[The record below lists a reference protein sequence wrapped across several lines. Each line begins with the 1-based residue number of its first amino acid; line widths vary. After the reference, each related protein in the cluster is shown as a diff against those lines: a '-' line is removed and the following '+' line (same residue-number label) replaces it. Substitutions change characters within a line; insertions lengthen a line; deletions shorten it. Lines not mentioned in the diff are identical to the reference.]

1 MKLTKQ
7 RIKQLIKEELR
18 KVLEKIESKRP
29 PGRDT
34 EPKGSRDHGWCVVE
48 ECIQSTESYRGHR
61 GALKWCGG
69 HHYPGRACAD
79 QLREQQ
85 EVSPCGKKPLWPGDA
100 KASRKVD
107 PSGDVLKDQRAW
119 YKCKNKGT
127 KLPAGYP
134 FSPKNSDVAAAGQT
148 GPADI
153 LAPHP
158 KPPKSTSPSAPS
170 KTPREQPF
178 RRAAL
183 SAVKDPIG
191 KLESQ
196 LGDINAALQAL
207 LKIGKIDAETVN
219 KIKAALDGA
228 SALMLKAKKK
238 RPIGEPKR
246 VRFNINM

>member
-1 MKLTKQ
+1 MKLTKSQ
-7 RIKQLIKEELR
+7 IKQLIKEELR
-18 KVLEKIESKRP
+18 KVL
-29 PGRDT
+29 
-34 EPKGSRDHGWCVVE
+34 
-48 ECIQSTESYRGHR
+48 
-61 GALKWCGG
+61 
-69 HHYPGRACAD
+69 
-79 QLREQQ
+79 REQD
-85 EVSPCGKKPLWPGDA
+85 SPCGKKPLWPGDA

-107 PSGDVLKDQRAW
+107 PSGAVLKDQRAW

-158 KPPKSTSPSAPS
+158 KTPKPAPASAPS
-170 KTPREQPF
+170 RPGRSVAGYGGLS
-178 RRAAL
+178 RAAL
-183 SAVKDPIG
+183 SGVKDPIG

-246 VRFNINM
+246 VRYNINM

>member
-7 RIKQLIKEELR
+7 RIKQLIKEELQYILKEQPAPTTSPR
-18 KVLEKIESKRP
+18 SGRSGSDARFGKDIVTIKDLDMGLGQLEESLTRIIGQVPMKTLRLQQ
-29 PGRDT
+29 
-34 EPKGSRDHGWCVVE
+34 H
-48 ECIQSTESYRGHR
+48 
-61 GALKWCGG
+61 
-69 HHYPGRACAD
+69 

-119 YKCKNKGT
+119 YKCKKKGT

-153 LAPHP
+153 LARHP

-183 SAVKDPIG
+183 SGVKDPIG

-228 SALMLKAKKK
+228 SALMLKAK
-238 RPIGEPKR
+238 G
-246 VRFNINM
+246 

>member
-7 RIKQLIKEELR
+7 RIKQLIKEELQYILKEQPAPTTSPR
-18 KVLEKIESKRP
+18 SGRSGSDARYGADSVTIKDLDMGLGQLEESLTRIIGQVPMQTVKLQQ
-29 PGRDT
+29 
-34 EPKGSRDHGWCVVE
+34 H
-48 ECIQSTESYRGHR
+48 
-61 GALKWCGG
+61 
-69 HHYPGRACAD
+69 
-79 QLREQQ
+79 QLNEQQ

-107 PSGDVLKDQRAW
+107 PSGGVLKDQRAW
-119 YKCKNKGT
+119 YNCKKKGT

-134 FSPKNSDVAAAGQT
+134 FSPKNSDAAAAGQK

-158 KPPKSTSPSAPS
+158 KTPTRPPAPS
-170 KTPREQPF
+170 RPGRSVAGYGGLS
-178 RRAAL
+178 RAAL

-228 SALMLKAKKK
+228 SALMLKAKL
-238 RPIGEPKR
+238 PYDID
-246 VRFNINM
+246 M